1 MHESSL
7 PGAEPP
13 VSEAREEGSSTLT
26 YLSHHCLL
34 ILLLLGHF
42 DWRQF
47 CHSRH
52 QEVHE
57 NVLTIG
63 QLVHHV
69 LQAGWQVMGVQ
80 VVIIS
85 VKIKDGFHRGPLS
98 HDDKWTSETENTYP
112 FFESL
117 NMS

>member
-1 MHESSL
+1 MCGLGKKVLWS
-7 PGAEPP
+7 
-13 VSEAREEGSSTLT
+13 

-52 QEVHE
+52 QEIHE

-63 QLVHHV
+63 QLVYHV

-85 VKIKDGFHRGPLS
+85 VNEKGKPFRGTAL
-98 HDDKWTSETENTYP
+98 HEDR
-112 FFESL
+112 
-117 NMS
+117 